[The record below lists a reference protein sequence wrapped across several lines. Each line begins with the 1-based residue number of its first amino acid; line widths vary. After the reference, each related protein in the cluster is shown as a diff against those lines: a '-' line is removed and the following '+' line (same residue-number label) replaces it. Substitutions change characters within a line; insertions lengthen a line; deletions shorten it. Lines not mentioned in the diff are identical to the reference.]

1 MSCSYYLR
9 ISRVIFWGIEDSF
22 FAGPMPEASGAST
35 VSTFVAALR
44 YNFGLQLL
52 ARVASFGINF
62 YLLRAV
68 TTKVLGIANVR
79 CDF

>member
-1 MSCSYYLR
+1 MSCSFYLC
-9 ISRVIFWGIEDSF
+9 ISRVIFVGIEDSSLQV
-22 FAGPMPEASGAST
+22 MPEASGAST

>member
-1 MSCSYYLR
+1 MTLFSQT
-9 ISRVIFWGIEDSF
+9 
-22 FAGPMPEASGAST
+22 MPKASDTST

-44 YNFGLQLL
+44 YNFGLQFL

-79 CDF
+79 CVIFNASDLLKTEAL